1 MGVDSKFLNFCIS
14 NFNCCVLWCWQLY
27 VCMYVYMKV
36 TIYWLKN
43 WYFCAYGTVSP
54 RSLSS
59 FTWDMGLK
67 CNHLN
72 HTVSLVSYR
81 VPLIRDGL
89 LNVGQ
94 IDLTQWQSPQPLH
107 GMKILEV
114 GCGGGILTEVRD
126 WGTEMLLYAGTR
138 VCIHLFRME
147 IFYCWF

>member
-1 MGVDSKFLNFCIS
+1 
-14 NFNCCVLWCWQLY
+14 
-27 VCMYVYMKV
+27 
-36 TIYWLKN
+36 
-43 WYFCAYGTVSP
+43 
-54 RSLSS
+54 
-59 FTWDMGLK
+59 MGLK

-126 WGTEMLLYAGTR
+126 
-138 VCIHLFRME
+138 
-147 IFYCWF
+147 

>member
-1 MGVDSKFLNFCIS
+1 MSVFRILTVVYYDVD
-14 NFNCCVLWCWQLY
+14 NCMFE
-27 VCMYVYMKV
+27 CMYVWRLLYTGGRTGISV
-36 TIYWLKN
+36 H
-43 WYFCAYGTVSP
+43 TVQLVLE
-54 RSLSS
+54 SLSS
-59 FTWDMGLK
+59 CTWDMNLE

-126 WGTEMLLYAGTR
+126 WRTYMLLYTGIR
-138 VCIHLFRME
+138 FCIHLFSME